1 MKSRENLTSQ
11 QLEETVHPLRRLLNA
26 RQPTGGWI
34 RAIRDALGMTNVQ
47 LARRVGRKSAQ
58 TVLDLQA
65 REAVGTIQLNTLR
78 ELAEAM
84 GCRVVYAVVPVKPL
98 DQLRRE
104 RAEAVARNTLRRT
117 GYSMKLEN
125 QGLGVREEE
134 RAFEREVDKL
144 LTGSPRR
151 LWE

>member
-1 MKSRENLTSQ
+1 
-11 QLEETVHPLRRLLNA
+11 
-26 RQPTGGWI
+26 
-34 RAIRDALGMTNVQ
+34 MTNVP
-47 LARRVGRKSAQ
+47 LARRVGRKSAR
-58 TVLDLQA
+58 TVLDPQA